1 MNFTSLFNY
10 IIRKMTFEP
19 LTQKVRETI
28 TSLSLSVALKN
39 YHELDVVPNFWLS
52 DADAGSF

>member
-1 MNFTSLFNY
+1 
-10 IIRKMTFEP
+10 MTFEP

-28 TSLSLSVALKN
+28 TSLSPSVDLKN

>member
-1 MNFTSLFNY
+1 
-10 IIRKMTFEP
+10 MTFEP
-19 LTQKVRETI
+19 LTQKVREII

-39 YHELDVVPNFWLS
+39 YHELDVVPNFWFS

>member
-1 MNFTSLFNY
+1 
-10 IIRKMTFEP
+10 MTFEP
-19 LTQKVRETI
+19 LTQKVRETS

-39 YHELDVVPNFWLS
+39 YHELDVVSNFWLS